1 MSQAQQKKTIHE
13 QSREQYDLI
22 KNKSNL
28 GWFVFSNKLNIG
40 LKNKTH
46 ILLSLK
52 LIRNWEH
59 N

>member
-52 LIRNWEH
+52 LIRNW
-59 N
+59 